1 MAEFTVFYSWQ
12 SDAPEAIKLNFIERA
27 LKEAAENQ
35 GEN

>member
-1 MAEFTVFYSWQ
+1 MAEFTIFYSWQ
-12 SDAPEAIKLNFIERA
+12 SDAPEAINWRFIERA